1 MDHSAL
7 VSAIAAMQRL
17 DGVAGI
23 LLFKGK
29 NAIHKQMPFTDG
41 RTFDLMDTLGDML
54 DGYQQV
60 RRRIRSVYLQFD
72 GGVLLMLVQEQSA
85 LVFFLMNRADVDLV
99 AGAGAGLLRDFAV
112 YLAGASAHAQPVS
125 PSTTPGVEEMI
136 VTRARAVQAISEK
149 VEPTASNWGAVR
161 AVVERTLGKVM
172 GRAQASNLISRT
184 ISDSKID
191 DPYRLPRSDVL
202 KLAVSCIEHVPN
214 SSKRRQLLM
223 ELENDLAEQKL

>member
-60 RRRIRSVYLQFD
+60 RRRIRSVYFQFD
-72 GGVLLMLVQEQSA
+72 GGVLLVLVQEQTA
-85 LVFFLMNRADVDLV
+85 LVFFLMSRADVDLV
-99 AGAGAGLLRDFAV
+99 AGAGSGLLRDFAV
-112 YLAGASAHAQPVS
+112 YLAGAPDQAQPVS
-125 PSTTPGVEEMI
+125 QSAPALEELV
-136 VTRARAVQAISEK
+136 VTRARTVQAMADK

-172 GRAQASNLISRT
+172 GRAQASNLIART
-184 ISDSKID
+184 ITDSKID

-202 KLAVSCIEHVPN
+202 KLAISCIEHVPN
-214 SSKRRQLLM
+214 VSKRRQLLM
-223 ELENDLAEQKL
+223 ELEHDLAEQKL

>member
-60 RRRIRSVYLQFD
+60 RRRIRSVYFQFD
-72 GGVLLMLVQEQSA
+72 GGVLLVLVQEQAA

-112 YLAGASAHAQPVS
+112 YLAGASDVAQPIS
-125 PSTTPGVEEMI
+125 QTAPEVEELV
-136 VTRARAVQAISEK
+136 VTRARTVQAMADK

-172 GRAQASNLISRT
+172 GRAQASNLIART
-184 ISDSKID
+184 ITDSKID
-191 DPYRLPRSDVL
+191 DPYRLPRADVL
-202 KLAVSCIEHVPN
+202 KLAISCIEHVPN
-214 SSKRRQLLM
+214 MSKRRQLLM
-223 ELENDLAEQKL
+223 ELEQDLAEQKL

>member
-60 RRRIRSVYLQFD
+60 RRRIRSVYFQFD
-72 GGVLLMLVQEQSA
+72 GGVLLVLVQEQSA
-85 LVFFLMNRADVDLV
+85 LVFFLMSRADVDLV

-112 YLAGASAHAQPVS
+112 FLAGASDQARPASQSAPE
-125 PSTTPGVEEMI
+125 VEELV
-136 VTRARAVQAISEK
+136 VTRARTVQAMADK

-172 GRAQASNLISRT
+172 GRAQASNLIART
-184 ISDSKID
+184 ITDSKID
-191 DPYRLPRSDVL
+191 DPYRLSRADVL

-214 SSKRRQLLM
+214 VSKRRQLLM
-223 ELENDLAEQKL
+223 ELEHDLAEQKL

>member
-60 RRRIRSVYLQFD
+60 RRRIRSVYFQFD
-72 GGVLLMLVQEQSA
+72 GGVLLVLVQEQSA
-85 LVFFLMNRADVDLV
+85 LVFFLMSRADVDLV

-112 YLAGASAHAQPVS
+112 FLAGASDQAQPLS
-125 PSTTPGVEEMI
+125 HSASEVEELV
-136 VTRARAVQAISEK
+136 VTRARTVQALADK

-172 GRAQASNLISRT
+172 GRAQASNLIART
-184 ISDSKID
+184 ITDSKID
-191 DPYRLPRSDVL
+191 DPYRLSRADVL

-214 SSKRRQLLM
+214 VSKRRQLLM
-223 ELENDLAEQKL
+223 ELEHDLAEQKL

>member
-41 RTFDLMDTLGDML
+41 RTFDLMETLGDML
-54 DGYQQV
+54 EGYQQV
-60 RRRIRSVYLQFD
+60 RRRIRSVYFQFD
-72 GGVLLMLVQEQSA
+72 GGLLLVLVQEQSA

-99 AGAGAGLLRDFAV
+99 SGAGAGLLRDFAI
-112 YLAGASAHAQPVS
+112 YLAGASDQRQAVTQSENA
-125 PSTTPGVEEMI
+125 VEELV
-136 VTRARAVQAISEK
+136 VTRSRTVQAIADK
-149 VEPTASNWGAVR
+149 VEPTVSNWGAVR

-172 GRAQASNLISRT
+172 GRAQASNLIART
-184 ISDSKID
+184 ITDSKID
-191 DPYRLPRSDVL
+191 DPYRLPQAEVL

-214 SSKRRQLLM
+214 VSKRRQLLM
-223 ELENDLAEQKL
+223 ELEHDLAELHL